1 MSTLLPLARV
11 HKRPLQREVADRV
24 QDVTDYKQQIQLGSW
39 FISVTQPWMDL
50 DWLKSS
56 VPIRPL
62 AAVVY
67 LHTDAS
73 KAGWGGHTDVS
84 TVEGLWTM
92 QEAAFHINLLEME
105 AVSRCLKR
113 LVSSLRGRHVKVC
126 GDNSACLSYLRK
138 QGGTVSR
145 RMSLKAEEI
154 LLWAHTQGI
163 SISTEFVPGKL
174 NVLADLLSRRNQV
187 LPTEWTIAHHALV
200 PVWDL
205 WGKPH
210 IDLFATHY
218 NTRLP
223 LYVSPMR
230 DPLALGRDAFSMP
243 WTNLL
248 VYAYPPT
255 ALIPKVLAKWSVDR
269 PRMILVAPFWTGAPW
284 FPDLVALAQ
293 PEFLHLR
300 LDHRTLVQPRS
311 GIGHANVH
319 VLRLTAWLLSPLS

>member
-1 MSTLLPLARV
+1 MSELPAQTGRHRFPPV
-11 HKRPLQREVADRV
+11 VNEGGGNTA
-24 QDVTDYKQQIQLGSW
+24 LGSN
-39 FISVTQPWMDL
+39 SGDHHLHRVCPGQTER
-50 DWLKSS
+50 SG
-56 VPIRPL
+56 RPPQS
-62 AAVVY
+62 AEPDPSHRV
-67 LHTDAS
+67 DDRS
-73 KAGWGGHTDVS
+73 PS
-84 TVEGLWTM
+84 T
-92 QEAAFHINLLEME
+92 
-105 AVSRCLKR
+105 R
-113 LVSSLRGRHVKVC
+113 
-126 GDNSACLSYLRK
+126 
-138 QGGTVSR
+138 
-145 RMSLKAEEI
+145 
-154 LLWAHTQGI
+154 
-163 SISTEFVPGKL
+163 
-174 NVLADLLSRRNQV
+174 
-187 LPTEWTIAHHALV
+187 

-210 IDLFATHY
+210 IDLFATYY
-218 NTRLP
+218 NKRLP

-293 PEFLHLR
+293 REFLHLR

-319 VLRLTAWLLSPLS
+319 VLRLTAWLLSPLG